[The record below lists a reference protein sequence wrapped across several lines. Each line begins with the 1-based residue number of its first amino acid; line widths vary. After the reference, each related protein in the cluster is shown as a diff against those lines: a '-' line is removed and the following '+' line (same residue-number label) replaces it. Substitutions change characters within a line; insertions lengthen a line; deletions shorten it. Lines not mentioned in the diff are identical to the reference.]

1 MATLSSIR
9 SKVRLR
15 IQEPTADRF
24 TDANLN
30 DLINDAQDEFCL
42 DTEYT
47 KSSWTY
53 TAVLNQKTYTLPSD
67 LLNIERVSFDDL
79 KIQETTLSEL
89 DKLDEDLDEDSDDDD
104 KWVNQTGTPTN
115 YVFVT
120 ENVIRLYPYPDS
132 DAAGKTIEIY
142 GIQIPAD
149 LSSDTDISDI
159 SSIFERTIA
168 DWVAWQV
175 FDMDGETTQ
184 AVRYEKK
191 YNKGVGLA
199 IRMKERRIKEDPL
212 IPEADDDFKFNEK
225 VWKK

>member
-9 SKVRLR
+9 AKVRLR

-24 TDANLN
+24 SDANLN

-53 TAVLNQKTYTLPSD
+53 TAEKDKKTYKLPSD
-67 LLNIERVSFDDL
+67 LLNIERVSFDYL
-79 KIQETTLSEL
+79 KLQETTLSEL
-89 DKLDEDLDEDSDDDD
+89 DKLDEDLDEDSDDSD
-104 KWVNQTGTPTN
+104 KWVNQTGKPTN

-120 ENVIRLYPYPDS
+120 ENVIRLSPYPDS

-142 GIQIPAD
+142 GVQIPED
-149 LSSDTDISDI
+149 LTSDSDVSDI
-159 SSIFERTIA
+159 SAIFERTIA

-212 IPEADDDFKFNEK
+212 FPKANDDFKYNKK
-225 VWKK
+225 VL